1 MSIPGGMVA
10 GQIINESDVR
20 HIYESLTSASQDIV
34 IRNIFLNN
42 FSTSGNS
49 FEHYSLNILDSSVS
63 IPKLTNYADI
73 NDVFLSHGLSPSSDY
88 HGLLKTLSWV
98 DIYSRTQQGT
108 AICMKNGAS
117 TYKWVEISRSFV

>member
-88 HGLLKTLSWV
+88 HGLLKTLS
-98 DIYSRTQQGT
+98 
-108 AICMKNGAS
+108 
-117 TYKWVEISRSFV
+117 